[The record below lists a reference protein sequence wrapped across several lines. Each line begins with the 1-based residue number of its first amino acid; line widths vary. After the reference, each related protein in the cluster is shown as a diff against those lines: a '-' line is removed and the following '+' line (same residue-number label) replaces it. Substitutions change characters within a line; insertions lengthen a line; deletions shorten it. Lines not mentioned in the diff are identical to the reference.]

1 MRVIN
6 DSVARELGIPSADIE
21 RVSQQQR
28 EEVDDGI
35 VNGSTIRAS
44 IEGPSRD
51 VGGEIVGTVRRL
63 KSVRD
68 SNHSPTMW
76 CAWRPTSPLA
86 RSVCGIRTSPGPQTR
101 RSSICWPVRGSPE
114 QAIGNAGR
122 PG

>member
-51 VGGEIVGTVRRL
+51 VGG
-63 KSVRD
+63 
-68 SNHSPTMW
+68 
-76 CAWRPTSPLA
+76 
-86 RSVCGIRTSPGPQTR
+86 
-101 RSSICWPVRGSPE
+101 
-114 QAIGNAGR
+114 
-122 PG
+122 